1 MKKCLVAM
9 SVLIVLV
16 VLISLKINAAEIDS
30 FIIVYGDKHVYAI
43 VLPKE
48 WKMDK
53 EFAHQHKLGT
63 IMYPKNYVGWQQI
76 PTYIHSTGYDKCN
89 YKNQSLAS
97 FIEDDKNA
105 MLKANNVKAYK
116 TGEINTYNSGK
127 AMVYQYLHIID
138 KSKIETIEYVAYI
151 DTPTAFCNV
160 TFSTNNVEDLAKYD
174 RLFNLVVSSFNYLG
188 RDVNKAK
195 NKLPH

>member
-1 MKKCLVAM
+1 MKKCMFVI
-9 SVLIVLV
+9 SVLIFLF
-16 VLISLKINAAEIDS
+16 SLKINAAEIES

-48 WKMDK
+48 WKLDK
-53 EFAHQHKLGT
+53 EFAHQHELGT
-63 IMYPKNYVGWQQI
+63 FMYPKNYTGWQQI
-76 PTYIHSTGYDKCN
+76 PTYIHSTGYDKRN

-105 MLKANNVKAYK
+105 MIKANNVKAYK
-116 TGEINTYNSGK
+116 IGEVNTYNSGK
-127 AMVYQYLHIID
+127 AMVYRYLHIID

-160 TFSTNNVEDLAKYD
+160 TFSTDNVEDLDKYQGP
-174 RLFNLVVSSFNYLG
+174 FNLVASSFNYLG
-188 RDVNKAK
+188 DDVNKVK